1 MLWRTAPALIS
12 SSAKE
17 STVLSDT
24 GSHSRAS
31 VNYKGHCNKKVM
43 GNLGQTLTCTGVEVD
58 WRWRRLLGRLEI
70 DKEVGEHRGLIYR
83 EFPYLSKIL
92 PTLCKDHLLHPRH
105 VAEN

>member
-1 MLWRTAPALIS
+1 M
-12 SSAKE
+12 
-17 STVLSDT
+17 LSDA

-70 DKEVGEHRGLIYR
+70 DKEVGEETGVERARGTSCSPFRWRRSGLSSTTSR
-83 EFPYLSKIL
+83 E
-92 PTLCKDHLLHPRH
+92 
-105 VAEN
+105 E